1 MVDEVR
7 CSTLSHIRTM
17 RTFTLA
23 RQWHREAWSL
33 LHGPLKWWFLPA
45 AALTLALSALGW
57 WGISALALSVADA
70 VVNRMAPEHEA
81 GWAKVALEW
90 LVWLVL
96 LAVKLKLTKY
106 IVLVVMGPLFAAVSE
121 AVEAQ
126 IRGHNAPFSL
136 RRWIRDTLRGMRSA
150 VWLALFEWT
159 VVALLWI
166 VGLLVPVLSPFTLT
180 LAWLVGAW
188 AYGASVMD
196 YVWERQGKG
205 ALSGWR
211 SSLRRLDVAFACG
224 VPFSLWMSIP
234 VLAWTV
240 GPLMGGMGATA
251 AASVALIDRE
261 DRQPATT

>member
-1 MVDEVR
+1 
-7 CSTLSHIRTM
+7 M

-33 LHGPLKWWFLPA
+33 LRGPLKWWFVPA

-57 WGISALALSVADA
+57 WGISALALSVADGA
-70 VVNRMAPEHEA
+70 LAWLAPEREA
-81 GWAKVALEW
+81 GWAHAALEW
-90 LVWLVL
+90 LIWLVL

-106 IVLVVMGPLFAAVSE
+106 IVLVVMGPLFASVSE

-126 IRGHNAPFSL
+126 IHGHVTPFSL

-159 VVALLWI
+159 TVALLWTL
-166 VGLLVPVLSPFTLT
+166 GLFMPVLSPFTLT

-211 SSLRRLDVAFACG
+211 SSLRRMDVALACG

-261 DRQPATT
+261 GRQPATT

>member
-1 MVDEVR
+1 
-7 CSTLSHIRTM
+7 M

-70 VVNRMAPEHEA
+70 VVNRFAPEHEA

-251 AASVALIDRE
+251 AASVALTDHE

>member
-1 MVDEVR
+1 
-7 CSTLSHIRTM
+7 M
-17 RTFTLA
+17 RTFSLA

-33 LHGPLKWWFLPA
+33 LRGPLKWWFLPA

-57 WGISALALSVADA
+57 WGISALALSVADVA
-70 VVNRMAPEHEA
+70 LAWVAPEHEV
-81 GWAKVALEW
+81 GWAHAALEW

-126 IRGHNAPFSL
+126 IHGHTVPFSL

-159 VVALLWI
+159 TVALLWV

-205 ALSGWR
+205 GAFRLAIVAPTHGR
-211 SSLRRLDVAFACG
+211 GARLRRAVFALDVH
-224 VPFSLWMSIP
+224 PR
-234 VLAWTV
+234 V
-240 GPLMGGMGATA
+240 GLDGRTLDGRDG
-251 AASVALIDRE
+251 SHRRGIRGLDRS
-261 DRQPATT
+261 

>member
-1 MVDEVR
+1 
-7 CSTLSHIRTM
+7 M

-126 IRGHNAPFSL
+126 IRGQNAPLSL
-136 RRWIRDTLRGMRSA
+136 RRWIRDALRGMRSA

-251 AASVALIDRE
+251 AASVALTDHE
-261 DRQPATT
+261 DRQPATI

>member
-1 MVDEVR
+1 
-7 CSTLSHIRTM
+7 M

-126 IRGHNAPFSL
+126 IRGQNAPLSL
-136 RRWIRDTLRGMRSA
+136 RRWIRDALRGMRSA

-251 AASVALIDRE
+251 AASVALTDRE

>member
-1 MVDEVR
+1 MDEVR

-136 RRWIRDTLRGMRSA
+136 RRWIRDALRGMRSA

>member
-1 MVDEVR
+1 
-7 CSTLSHIRTM
+7 M

-251 AASVALIDRE
+251 AASVALTDHE

>member
-1 MVDEVR
+1 MDEVR

-96 LAVKLKLTKY
+96 LAVKLKLTLLK
-106 IVLVVMGPLFAAVSE
+106 LLKNSLTNFMVS
-121 AVEAQ
+121 ASS
-126 IRGHNAPFSL
+126 IKTSRIL
-136 RRWIRDTLRGMRSA
+136 RKALKRLKNLTKISA
-150 VWLALFEWT
+150 
-159 VVALLWI
+159 
-166 VGLLVPVLSPFTLT
+166 
-180 LAWLVGAW
+180 
-188 AYGASVMD
+188 
-196 YVWERQGKG
+196 K
-205 ALSGWR
+205 
-211 SSLRRLDVAFACG
+211 
-224 VPFSLWMSIP
+224 MSFYF
-234 VLAWTV
+234 
-240 GPLMGGMGATA
+240 
-251 AASVALIDRE
+251 
-261 DRQPATT
+261 

>member
-1 MVDEVR
+1 
-7 CSTLSHIRTM
+7 M

-23 RQWHREAWSL
+23 RQWHRQAWSL
-33 LHGPLKWWFLPA
+33 MRGPLKWWFLPA
-45 AALTLALSALGW
+45 AAVTLALSGLGW
-57 WGISALALSVADA
+57 WGISALAQSVSE
-70 VVNRMAPEHEA
+70 VILGWIAPSQEV
-81 GWAKVALEW
+81 GWLHVALEW
-90 LVWLVL
+90 LLWFVL

-126 IRGHNAPFSL
+126 IHGHTVPFSL

-159 VVALLWI
+159 TVALLWL

-211 SSLRRLDVAFACG
+211 SSLRRMDVALACG

-251 AASVALIDRE
+251 AASVALTDWE
-261 DRQPATT
+261 GRQPATT

>member
-1 MVDEVR
+1 
-7 CSTLSHIRTM
+7 M

-136 RRWIRDTLRGMRSA
+136 RRWIRDALRGMRSA

-251 AASVALIDRE
+251 AASVALTDHE

>member
-1 MVDEVR
+1 
-7 CSTLSHIRTM
+7 M
-17 RTFTLA
+17 RTFSLA

-33 LHGPLKWWFLPA
+33 LRGPLKWWFLPA

-57 WGISALALSVADA
+57 WGISALAESVAN
-70 VVNRMAPEHEA
+70 VVLAWVAPEREV
-81 GWAKVALEW
+81 GWAHAALEW

-126 IRGHNAPFSL
+126 IHGHTVPDSL

-159 VVALLWI
+159 TVALLWL

-211 SSLRRLDVAFACG
+211 SSLRRMDVALACG

-251 AASVALIDRE
+251 AASVALTDQE
-261 DRQPATT
+261 GRQPATT

>member
-1 MVDEVR
+1 
-7 CSTLSHIRTM
+7 M

-23 RQWHREAWSL
+23 RQWNREAWSL
-33 LHGPLKWWFLPA
+33 LRGPLKWWFLPA

-57 WGISALALSVADA
+57 WGISAIALSAADGA
-70 VVNRMAPEHEA
+70 LAWLAPERED
-81 GWAKVALEW
+81 GWAHAALEW
-90 LVWLVL
+90 LLWLVL

-126 IRGHNAPFSL
+126 IHGHTAPFSL
-136 RRWIRDTLRGMRSA
+136 RQWIRDIFRGVRSA

-159 VVALLWI
+159 TVALLWA

-205 ALSGWR
+205 AFSGWQ
-211 SSLRRLDVAFACG
+211 SSLRRMDVALACG

-240 GPLMGGMGATA
+240 GPLMGGMGATV
-251 AASVALIDRE
+251 AASVALTDRE
-261 DRQPATT
+261 VRQPATT